1 MPVLM
6 KTNNEQPLIVLDNNR
21 AVITNRKTRIEL
33 ESSDKNLTIAFY
45 NDKNEKLIEAN
56 ISDFDFEHIDDNDY
70 RLKAEFQAPKNEKL
84 FGMGQYQNGRFDL
97 KNSVLPLYQENK
109 QVSVPYV
116 ISSRDYGFFWHNPSI
131 GQAEFTND
139 KMIWTADCTE
149 KIDLWVVAE
158 NTPKDLMRA
167 YLNVTGK
174 APVFL
179 RNGNQYDLVKQ
190 IGD

>member
-167 YLNVTGK
+167 YSNVTGK

>member
-21 AVITNRKTRIEL
+21 AVMTNRKTRIEL

-70 RLKAEFQAPKNEKL
+70 RLKAEFQAPENEKL

-116 ISSRDYGFFWHNPSI
+116 ISSRDYGFF
-131 GQAEFTND
+131 
-139 KMIWTADCTE
+139 
-149 KIDLWVVAE
+149 
-158 NTPKDLMRA
+158 
-167 YLNVTGK
+167 
-174 APVFL
+174 
-179 RNGNQYDLVKQ
+179 
-190 IGD
+190 